1 MAYSKEKVNEVR
13 KSYIFDRLPLERCAD
28 LHKVSPQTVRRWK
41 KEAKQAGDDWE
52 KVRAAHTLNELDESG
67 REILTEFALEFKN
80 TMQIVKEDKDL
91 NSQQRVALLVG
102 LADGFN
108 KTVNSG
114 KKLVP
119 QVSQLAAALKTV
131 KLFSEHI
138 ATHKPELLQEF
149 IALLD
154 SFGEVLE
161 REFK

>member
-1 MAYSKEKVNEVR
+1 MAYSKEKVSEVR

-28 LHKVSPQTVRRWK
+28 LHKVSPPTVRRWK
-41 KEAKQAGDDWE
+41 KEAKQAGDDWD
-52 KVRAAHTLNELDESG
+52 KVRAAHTLNELDENG

-91 NSQQRVALLVG
+91 NSQQRVALLIG

-108 KTVNSG
+108 KIVNSG

-131 KLFSEHI
+131 ELFSDHI

-149 IALLD
+149 IVLLD